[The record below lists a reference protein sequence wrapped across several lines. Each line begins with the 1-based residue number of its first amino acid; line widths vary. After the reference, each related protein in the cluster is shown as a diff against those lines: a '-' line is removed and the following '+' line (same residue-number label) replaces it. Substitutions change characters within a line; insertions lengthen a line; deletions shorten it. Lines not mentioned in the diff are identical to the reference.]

1 MLNEID
7 FVKDK
12 LYAIGYQEMLYIYK
26 YICIYSVV
34 NNNRLKY
41 IFRVMYVYVGT
52 RKKVRTGFL
61 KEERHNRLPSISSF
75 LSARIINRAIHTK
88 CPRVI

>member
-12 LYAIGYQEMLYIYK
+12 LYAIGCQEMLYIYK

-41 IFRVMYVYVGT
+41 IFCVMYVYV

-61 KEERHNRLPSISSF
+61 KEERHNRLPSISSL
-75 LSARIINRAIHTK
+75 LSARIINRTIHSK